1 MKKYKIELRKSAI
14 KFIDKLDYKEKERI
28 LKAISKLPYIGDI
41 KVLKGYSNFKRL
53 RVGIYRIIYQQ
64 NDLEL
69 IVCVVNIGNRGD
81 IYNNL

>member
-1 MKKYKIELRKSAI
+1 MKKYKIELRKSTI

-53 RVGIYRIIYQQ
+53 RVGSYRIIYQQ